1 MMLYQPDEIGKPEPR
16 LYPPAYAR
24 VIPTSYR
31 GCRFR
36 SRLEARWAVF
46 FDRMGIGWLHE
57 PEGFVVGGR
66 AYLPDFLLEC
76 GTWVEV
82 KGPADML
89 NKSLMRRAALEL
101 PVVPASRERGPRLLI
116 LGDMPVP
123 YAPAVEMPGDWAWL
137 GLDPDPRDG
146 VQFHGYGFGNF
157 VKNRR
162 PWWLE
167 ERSSEGSW
175 LHPSFHEWEVDTS
188 ADYAAALGAR
198 FEFGESGAR

>member
-1 MMLYQPDEIGKPEPR
+1 MMFYDPGDPGKTDPPK
-16 LYPPAYAR
+16 YPPAYAR

-36 SRLEARWAVF
+36 SRLEARWAVL
-46 FDRMGIGWLHE
+46 FDHMGIGWMYE

-66 AYLPDFLLEC
+66 PYLPDFLLEC

-89 NKSLMRRAALEL
+89 NKSLMRKAAVEL
-101 PVVPASRERGPRLLI
+101 PQMPASGERGPRLLI
-116 LGDMPVP
+116 VGEMPIP

-137 GLDPDPRDG
+137 GLDPDDREG
-146 VQFHGYGFGNF
+146 VQFHGYGLGNF
-157 VKNRR
+157 AKNRR

-167 ERSSEGSW
+167 ERTADGEW
-175 LHPSFHEWEVDTS
+175 LRPSFHEWEFNTAD
-188 ADYAAALGAR
+188 DYAAAAGAR